1 MLAIPLL
8 PRDIEHKILETKTLY
23 SGVEYQYLEMG
34 SRSKKLRVHV
44 AKIEKKNSAI
54 SLEPHIISDYAK
66 ELGSIIGY
74 DTTNESSLISVNAS
88 FFQAGTN
95 LPVGI
100 TIIDSEPLQIRKYK
114 HWSSIIFT
122 ESQVYFDKI
131 ELNASLQFGK
141 NSAEIDRYNYRT
153 DTNQIVAYTSHYTDV
168 FPFISE
174 DDIEDKYFEYLTES
188 ENLSVS
194 DSTETLLTQEAFSV
208 RLQESMSDSLTY
220 SYIIAK
226 PVQSAYVNNVK
237 GYIVKNIDKL
247 PVKIGEGELLLE
259 LPTQLPLFNGD
270 NIVVK
275 YDTNLNLDEVRH
287 VITTTPLILKNGK
300 EFVNS
305 KYEGATSRRFNYSHL
320 ARTAFGYDNK
330 YYYLVAVE
338 PNRGRKV
345 KGATLKEMSWI
356 METIGATEAI
366 NLDGGGSTAFVIDG
380 KNLAIPY
387 DFDYNRKVTTA
398 ITVKIK

>member
-1 MLAIPLL
+1 MPLL
-8 PRDIEHKILETKTLY
+8 SRDIEYKILETKSLQ
-23 SGVEYQYLEMG
+23 SDVEYQYLEMG

-44 AKIEKKNSAI
+44 AKIKKNNSSI
-54 SLEPHIISDYAK
+54 SVVPHVISDYAK
-66 ELGSIIGY
+66 ELGSIIEY
-74 DTTNESSLISVNAS
+74 DTTNESGLISVNAS

-122 ESQVYFDKI
+122 DEQVYFDEI
-131 ELNASLQFGK
+131 EFTASLQFGK
-141 NSAEIDRYNYRT
+141 NSAEIDRYNHRT
-153 DTNQIVAYTSHYTDV
+153 DTSQIVAYTSHFTDV

-174 DDIEDKYFEYLTES
+174 EDIEDKYFEYLTET
-188 ENLSVS
+188 ENLSES
-194 DSTETLLTQEAFSV
+194 DSTETLLTQEEFSEN
-208 RLQESMSDSLTY
+208 LQKSISDSLTY
-220 SYIIAK
+220 SYVLAK
-226 PVQSAYVNNVK
+226 PFQSGYVNNAK
-237 GYIVKNIDKL
+237 GYVIGNIDKL
-247 PVKIGEGELLLE
+247 PVAISKGELLLE

-270 NIVVK
+270 SIVVK
-275 YDTNLNLDEVRH
+275 YDTNLDLDEVRH

-320 ARTAFGYDNK
+320 ARTAFGYDEEHF
-330 YYYLVAVE
+330 YLVAVE

-345 KGATLKEMSWI
+345 KGATLKELSWI
-356 METIGATEAI
+356 METVGATEAI

-387 DFDYNRKVTTA
+387 NYDYNRKVTTA
-398 ITVKIK
+398 ITVKKNRK

>member
-1 MLAIPLL
+1 MPLL
-8 PRDIEHKILETKTLY
+8 SRDIEYKILESKSLQ

-44 AKIEKKNSAI
+44 ARIEKRNSSI
-54 SLEPHIISDYAK
+54 SVVPYIISDYAK
-66 ELGSIIGY
+66 ELGSIIEY
-74 DTTNESSLISVNAS
+74 DTTHQNSLISVNAS

-122 ESQVYFDKI
+122 DEQIYFDEV
-131 ELNASLQFGK
+131 ELTASLQFGK

-153 DTNQIVAYTSHYTDV
+153 DTSQIVVYTGHYTDI

-174 DDIEDKYFEYLTES
+174 DDIEDKYFEYLTET
-188 ENLSVS
+188 ENLLES
-194 DSTETLLTQEAFSV
+194 DSTETLLNQEEFSV
-208 RLQESMSDSLTY
+208 RLQKSISDSLTY
-220 SYIIAK
+220 SYVLAK
-226 PVQSAYVNNVK
+226 PIQGGYVNNAKSYV
-237 GYIVKNIDKL
+237 VRNIDEL
-247 PVKIGEGELLLE
+247 PVAIGKGELLLE

-270 NIVVK
+270 SIVVK
-275 YDTNLNLDEVRH
+275 YATNLDLDEVRH
-287 VITTTPLILKNGK
+287 VITTTPIILKNGK

-320 ARTAFGYDNK
+320 ARTAFGYDDK

-345 KGATLKEMSWI
+345 KGATLKELSWI
-356 METIGATEAI
+356 METVGATEAI

-387 DFDYNRKVTTA
+387 NYDYNRKVTTA
-398 ITVKIK
+398 IKVKKNRK